1 MNGMDSY
8 LVLSTESD
16 AYILGS
22 VVNDG
27 WYRLGEDG
35 RPLGRA
41 LSYQE
46 IDRHWVS
53 LDYSRSWDDARRS
66 LERRQRAISGIDSR
80 RHRSTGS
87 LKICY
92 VPTIT
97 IGTFMEIVRAVED
110 NTGVDVRDMTFGTRA
125 LVVDGVCDEGYQT
138 TGCAIAELVSPD
150 CVTDISWTGSVVG

>member
-1 MNGMDSY
+1 MKGMDSY
-8 LVLSTESD
+8 LVLSTESE

-53 LDYSRSWDDARRS
+53 LDYSRSWEDARRS
-66 LERRQRAISGIDSR
+66 LERRQLAISRIDSR

-87 LKICY
+87 LKICF
-92 VPTIT
+92 VPTISF
-97 IGTFMEIVRAVED
+97 GTFMGFRTHPMLIIQIFYYRMSVPSFSFYSEI
-110 NTGVDVRDMTFGTRA
+110 
-125 LVVDGVCDEGYQT
+125 
-138 TGCAIAELVSPD
+138 
-150 CVTDISWTGSVVG
+150 